1 MNHARIRLQM
11 EREERLRTR
20 REQYRARRNRETP
33 EQREERLARR
43 REYDRGRYA
52 QMTVNQRRALSQR
65 RRERVVSEK
74 RRQGEQVA
82 ATDCNDSAVTRQL
95 PSFDN
100 PFIKSPFSM
109 IF

>member
-1 MNHARIRLQM
+1 
-11 EREERLRTR
+11 
-20 REQYRARRNRETP
+20 
-33 EQREERLARR
+33 
-43 REYDRGRYA
+43 
-52 QMTVNQRRALSQR
+52 MTVDQRRACRNKEENVLYP
-65 RRERVVSEK
+65 K
-74 RRQGEQVA
+74 GEQVA

>member
-1 MNHARIRLQM
+1 M

-65 RRERVVSEK
+65 RRERVVSER